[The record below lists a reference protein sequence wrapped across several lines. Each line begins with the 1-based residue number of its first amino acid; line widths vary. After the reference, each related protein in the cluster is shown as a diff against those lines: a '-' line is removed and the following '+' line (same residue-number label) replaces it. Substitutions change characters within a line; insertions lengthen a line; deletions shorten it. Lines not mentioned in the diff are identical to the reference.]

1 MAQDRLD
8 PDLLDPLDPFEL
20 DDDNLAQLGKW
31 DGLTREDLL
40 EAWRGEPRL
49 FMAPESFPADWDLVS
64 EVASVGTI
72 VVPLM
77 SPKSG
82 DKTKVRP
89 ITMFRANL
97 RTQAR
102 YLTQL

>member
-1 MAQDRLD
+1 MEDDRFD
-8 PDLLDPLDPFEL
+8 PDLLDPDDPFEL
-20 DDDNLAQLGKW
+20 DDDNLGQLGKW
-31 DGLTREDLL
+31 DGLTRDDLI
-40 EAWRGEPRL
+40 EAWQGEPRL
-49 FMAPESFPADWDLVS
+49 FRAPDGFPGDWDLVS
-64 EVASVGTI
+64 EVGSVGTI

-77 SPKSG
+77 AAKSG
-82 DKTKVRP
+82 DKTKARP